1 MPLIEARADH
11 IGADQLHSGGAL
23 RSLEDRLIA
32 EVVAMQAEIGLPLA
46 TDGEFRRSFWHYDF
60 LDLLDGVTVEHRPSK
75 GGLRFEGTT
84 LRPFYPTITGPIDF
98 PTDHPML
105 DHFRA
110 LAAICPTTPK
120 ISIPGPSTV
129 HFRTAA
135 SAIAPERYQD
145 LDVLLSDIAG
155 AYAKAVA
162 AFYDAGCRYLQI
174 DDIFFAYLCD
184 PDQRAA
190 KRAEGFDPDDLIA
203 RYASMLDIAIA
214 GRPDD
219 LTIAMHL
226 CRGNFRSTHAATG
239 GYDPAVDA
247 IFNATSV
254 DVYYLEYDTERA
266 GGLEPLRLLPAG
278 DKRIMLGLITTKT
291 AELESV
297 DELAGRV
304 DAASRYVDL
313 DQLGIAPQ
321 CGFASTEEGNLLT
334 ESEQRAK
341 LELVVRASDAI
352 WS

>member
-1 MPLIEARADH
+1 V
-11 IGADQLHSGGAL
+11 AL

-32 EVVAMQAEIGLPLA
+32 DAVAMQAEVGLPLA

-60 LDLLDGVTVEHRPSK
+60 LDLLDGVSVEYRPSRD
-75 GGLRFEGTT
+75 GLPFAGTT
-84 LRPFYPTITGPIDF
+84 LRPFYPAITGPIDF

-105 DHFRA
+105 EHFRA
-110 LAAICPTTPK
+110 LAAVCSTTPK

-135 SAIAPERYQD
+135 SAIAPHQYRD
-145 LDVLLSDIAG
+145 LDVLLGDIAT
-155 AYAKAVA
+155 AYAKAIA
-162 AFYDAGCRYLQI
+162 AFYEAGCRYLQI

-190 KRAEGFDPDDLIA
+190 KQAEGFDPDDLIT
-203 RYASMLDIAIA
+203 RYAAMVDTAIA

-266 GGLEPLRLLPAG
+266 GSLEPLQLLPAG

-291 AELESV
+291 ADLESL
-297 DELAGRV
+297 DDLMRRV
-304 DAASRYVDL
+304 EEANRYVDL

-334 ESEQRAK
+334 EAEQRAK
-341 LELVVRASDAI
+341 LELVVHAANAI
-352 WS
+352 WG